1 MQEAVGSLSVVLE
14 QRSHTHGSFADNADI
29 AIATRELWRATANWQ
44 RLRPT
49 QRLALEEIALKVAR
63 ILSEGS
69 DPDNNEHWMD
79 GAGYFFKG
87 AE

>member
-1 MQEAVGSLSVVLE
+1 MQEAVGSLLATLE
-14 QRSHTHGSFADNADI
+14 QRGGTHGSFTDNAAI
-29 AIATRELWRATANWQ
+29 AIATRELWRATTNWRQ
-44 RLRPT
+44 LRPT

-69 DPDNNEHWMD
+69 DHDNPEHWYD